1 MCECGSERIARV
13 SGKTSDM
20 CYFEVDSKERNDYV
34 PSNVGMVEET
44 TSTFTTVSTAD
55 VSRAAT
61 SPFRRMPWKRHLEVM
76 TGGRPK

>member
-34 PSNVGMVEET
+34 PSNVGIGGGDYVDFHYCLDCGRIQGSDFPVSEDAVEEA
-44 TSTFTTVSTAD
+44 F
-55 VSRAAT
+55 
-61 SPFRRMPWKRHLEVM
+61 
-76 TGGRPK
+76 GGNDRW